1 MMNSHLEM
9 YGNFN
14 VIVIKVY
21 EDEKENCFIFFSF
34 VIQYINK
41 AEIRGYL

>member
-1 MMNSHLEM
+1 MEM
-9 YGNFN
+9 YGKFN

-21 EDEKENCFIFFSF
+21 EDEKENCFIFFSY

-41 AEIRGYL
+41 AEIRGCL